1 MPVLSHLQPANV
13 LHYFEELCAIPH
25 GSGNT
30 KAISDYCV
38 HFARERGLQ
47 VWQDESNN
55 VVIAKEAAPGYESA
69 PTMILQGHLDM
80 VCEKTPDCG
89 LDLTK
94 DGLRLRTDGE
104 WVWADGTT
112 LGSDDGI
119 AVAMAL
125 AILDDNDLP
134 HPRLEAVF
142 TVDEETGM
150 LGAVALDP
158 SMLRGRLLL
167 NVDSEAEGVLTVS
180 CAGGIRANC
189 HVPVEREATG
199 GVLCTLEL
207 GGLVGGH
214 SGMEINKG
222 RANSNVLMGRLL
234 YGLSREIPARLVT
247 LQGGQA
253 DNAIARKTTAV
264 LLVPAEEAERARAL
278 TASYE
283 AVFRHEYQTADPEIA
298 ISFASEP
305 VEQAPAL
312 TLAATA
318 RVTSALMLLPAGI
331 QSMSMDIPGL
341 VQTSLNMGMLRL
353 EEGEAVATF
362 SVRSALA
369 SEKTMLCNR
378 MECLA
383 SLLGGH
389 VTYSGDYP
397 AWEYKKDSK
406 LRELVADTYE
416 RQTGKK
422 PVIEAIHAGLECGVL
437 IGKMPDLDC
446 ISLGPDLQ
454 EIHTVRERMNVAS
467 VGRTYALVCEVLRRA
482 KEL

>member
-1 MPVLSHLQPANV
+1 M
-13 LHYFEELCAIPH
+13 
-25 GSGNT
+25 
-30 KAISDYCV
+30 
-38 HFARERGLQ
+38 
-47 VWQDESNN
+47 
-55 VVIAKEAAPGYESA
+55 
-69 PTMILQGHLDM
+69 
-80 VCEKTPDCG
+80 
-89 LDLTK
+89 
-94 DGLRLRTDGE
+94 
-104 WVWADGTT
+104 
-112 LGSDDGI
+112 
-119 AVAMAL
+119 
-125 AILDDNDLP
+125 
-134 HPRLEAVF
+134 
-142 TVDEETGM
+142 
-150 LGAVALDP
+150 
-158 SMLRGRLLL
+158 
-167 NVDSEAEGVLTVS
+167 
-180 CAGGIRANC
+180 
-189 HVPVEREATG
+189 
-199 GVLCTLEL
+199 
-207 GGLVGGH
+207 
-214 SGMEINKG
+214 
-222 RANSNVLMGRLL
+222 
-234 YGLSREIPARLVT
+234 
-247 LQGGQA
+247 
-253 DNAIARKTTAV
+253 
-264 LLVPAEEAERARAL
+264 
-278 TASYE
+278 
-283 AVFRHEYQTADPEIA
+283 FRHEYQTADPEIA

-305 VEQAPAL
+305 VEQALAL